1 MRVLITGG
9 TGLIGGY
16 LQKQLLS
23 LNAEVIVLSR
33 TRKKST
39 VKGLTYAFWNIEQQ
53 IIDVEAV
60 CRATHIVHLAGAN
73 IADGRWTAQQKQ
85 IIIDSR
91 TQTADLIFETLKNNK
106 HQVESIVSASGADCY
121 GLKTTPKVFKETDS
135 FGDDFLAEVCN
146 LWEKS
151 VFKFETLGIRTIY
164 LRTGVVIAKQD
175 SALQKMA
182 MPIRLGIGSALGSG
196 KQIMSYIHIKDL
208 CSMYVKA
215 LEDVT
220 MKGAYNAISG
230 NHTNAEVTKAI
241 ARQLK
246 KPLFFPKVPSFVL
259 KLIFGEMA
267 AILLEGSAIDNTKIK
282 NTGFQFE
289 YQHLEDILQDTL

>member
-1 MRVLITGG
+1 MRVLISGG

-39 VKGLTYAFWNIEQQ
+39 VKGLTYAFWDLEQQ
-53 IIDVEAV
+53 IIDVDAV
-60 CRATHIVHLAGAN
+60 CKATHIVHLAGAN

-121 GLKTTPKVFKETDS
+121 GLNTTSKVFKETDS
-135 FGDDFLAEVCN
+135 FGDDFLSEVCN

-151 VFKFETLGIRTIY
+151 VFKFENLGIRTVC

-220 MKGAYNAISG
+220 IKGAYNAISG

-241 ARQLK
+241 AKQLK
-246 KPLFFPKVPSFVL
+246 KTLFFPKVPSFVL
-259 KLIFGEMA
+259 KIIFGEMA
-267 AILLEGSAIDNTKIK
+267 SILLEGSAVDNTKIK

-289 YQHLEDILQDTL
+289 YQHLDDILKDTL